1 MTFQKANK
9 LISCFKK
16 LSQTCLK
23 VCVCEGVF
31 FMRVRSFSS
40 KPSKYVRGSFY
51 IIKGIK
57 NGCEWRRE
65 KMLLF
70 ICIFGGH
77 CSPSK
82 NFLIYIESG
91 CE

>member
-1 MTFQKANK
+1 MMLNELCVRAFTFY
-9 LISCFKK
+9 
-16 LSQTCLK
+16 
-23 VCVCEGVF
+23 
-31 FMRVRSFSS
+31 
-40 KPSKYVRGSFY
+40 PSKYVRGSFY

-57 NGCEWRRE
+57 NGCEWSRE

-70 ICIFGGH
+70 ICIFEWTLFTH
-77 CSPSK
+77 Y